1 MDFIYL
7 LFSLM
12 FDFKGMMGKRLW
24 KFAGSYGVGIVLM
37 LLLLVLTFA
46 GTMHQVRLAPVLGVD
61 AAIESFFGQWW
72 VFIPLT
78 PESSGLSL
86 FFPLPGMPLVCILLF
101 INLLIG
107 GCIQVNYA
115 WRRAGVL
122 VAHIGILLLLGS
134 VMLGGYVTKELHQVE
149 LPEGEKVVLPE
160 LPFSLTLN
168 KFVAEYYPGTQKPK
182 NYESHL
188 TLEQAGDKQEVVIRM
203 NEPLRRDGWTLYQMS
218 FGQDVKD
225 ASRSISVLKASHN
238 PLEQCPKWASYVIA
252 VGLFWHFGV
261 IFAGLL
267 KRSSSKDERQLD
279 LSEPEKSTSRH
290 SKWKLWGIIGGV
302 LLVFGIGL
310 MAAKP
315 VGQPVFIEKY
325 SAWPQELV
333 DEIGAMAV
341 LDGGRIKPVSTYA
354 GFQML
359 RILGKRSFSID
370 TLNGKNKVKP
380 VEWMLDC
387 IFRPEL
393 AAKYPIFLVNRDEV
407 VHRLGLPNLPDK
419 RKKYSFEQLRQFES
433 NIAKTVY
440 HLQFVSAEN
449 LTEADKEV
457 LALYGNMKLVSSWMM
472 IPELMVEGNADVLN
486 RGLCPKWF
494 FVNGEWNA
502 MPTKNAATVIA
513 MLSVVGRKS
522 FSEQSVSLSTP
533 EAMDLFR
540 AYLISPNYTAS
551 ANERETLASEML
563 YYHIEPLYLALML
576 FIAGFVCLLF
586 CILVKEKYG
595 DSARLARLLRPQGL
609 SLSWFIG
616 SLGAVILVIGL
627 VLRCFITMRSP
638 VGNTYETIA
647 FIACSGMICALVVE
661 LFNKRGIVLMTG
673 LILGGMACQMG
684 IMYES
689 SQAIDHMD
697 PLVAI
702 LRSNFLL
709 STHVITIVLGYA
721 AGLLATILSH
731 VYLCAT
737 PLRLLNKSTQRSL
750 DKIAYGVLC
759 FSLLFTLIGTIFGGI
774 WGNESWGRF
783 WGWDPKEN
791 GALMIVLWQLIVLHA
806 RLAGWLN
813 SWLLHFSNVICG
825 VIIAFAWWG
834 VNMLGVGLH
843 SYGFTSGQNA
853 LNFFYG
859 VEIFIIALILVLKY
873 RDLRREKLGV

>member
-1 MDFIYL
+1 MSDTKESMSKKL
-7 LFSLM
+7 WRFS
-12 FDFKGMMGKRLW
+12 
-24 KFAGSYGVGIVLM
+24 GSYGVGIVLM
-37 LLLLVLTFA
+37 LILLVLTFA
-46 GTMHQVRLAPVLGVD
+46 GTMHQVRLAPTLGVD
-61 AAIESFFGQWW
+61 AAIESFLGEWW

-78 PESSGLSL
+78 STTSELPMYL
-86 FFPLPGMPLVCILLF
+86 PLPGLPVVCILLF

-107 GCIQVNYA
+107 GVIQVNYT
-115 WRRAGVL
+115 WRRIGVL
-122 VAHIGILLLLGS
+122 VAHVGILLLLGS
-134 VMLGGYVTKELHQVE
+134 VMLGGYVTKELHQIE

-160 LPFSLTLN
+160 IPFSLTLN

-188 TLEQAGDKQEVVIRM
+188 ILEQAGDKQEVVIRM

-225 ASRSISVLKASHN
+225 ASRSVSVLKASHN
-238 PLEQCPKWASYVIA
+238 PLEQCPKWASYIIA
-252 VGLFWHFGV
+252 LGLLWHFGG
-261 IFAGLL
+261 IFVSFL
-267 KRSSSKDERQLD
+267 KNSSNKDEPQPE
-279 LSEPEKSTSRH
+279 SSVIEKSTPRY
-290 SKWKLWGIIGGV
+290 SKLKLWGIIGGV

-315 VGQPVFIEKY
+315 MGQPVFIEKY
-325 SAWPQELV
+325 SAWSQELV

-341 LDGGRIKPVSTYA
+341 LDGGRVKPVSTYA

-359 RILGKRSFSID
+359 RVLGKRSFSID
-370 TLNGKNKVKP
+370 TSNGKKKIKP

-393 AAKYPIFLVNRDEV
+393 AAKYPIFLVNREEV
-407 VHRLGLPNLPDK
+407 VHRLGLPDLPDK
-419 RKKYSFEQLRQFES
+419 RKKYSFEQLRKFES

-440 HLQFVSAEN
+440 QLQFVPTEN
-449 LTEADKEV
+449 LTDADKEV

-472 IPELMVEGNADVLN
+472 MPEWMVEGNAEMLN

-494 FVNGEWNA
+494 YVNGEWCA
-502 MPTKNAATVIA
+502 MPAKNVATVLA

-522 FSEQSVSLSTP
+522 FSEQLVSLSTP
-533 EAMDLFR
+533 EAMGLFR
-540 AYLISPNYTAS
+540 TYLITPNYIAS
-551 ANERETLASEML
+551 ENERETLEYEVL
-563 YYHIEPLYLALML
+563 YYHIEPLYLSLIL
-576 FIAGFVCLLF
+576 FIAAFVCLLL
-586 CILVKEKYG
+586 CILVKAKYG
-595 DSARLARLLRPQGL
+595 ASTWVARLLRPQGM
-609 SLSWFIG
+609 SLPWFIG
-616 SLGAVILVIGL
+616 TLGAVILIVGL

-661 LFNKRGIVLMTG
+661 ICNKRGIVLMTG

-709 STHVITIVLGYA
+709 FTHVITIVLGYA
-721 AGLLATILSH
+721 AGLLATVLSH
-731 VYLCAT
+731 VYLLAK
-737 PLRLLNKSTQRSL
+737 PLRLLDKPTQRSL

-843 SYGFTSGQNA
+843 SYEFTSGQNA
-853 LNFFYG
+853 LNFFYAAE
-859 VEIFIIALILVLKY
+859 VFVIILFLVLKC
-873 RDLRREKLGV
+873 RELRREKLGM

>member
-1 MDFIYL
+1 M
-7 LFSLM
+7 S
-12 FDFKGMMGKRLW
+12 KKLW
-24 KFAGSYGVGIVLM
+24 RFAGSYGVGIVLM
-37 LLLLVLTFA
+37 LILLVLTFA
-46 GTMHQVRLAPVLGVD
+46 GTIHQVRLAPTLGAD

-78 PESSGLSL
+78 PESSALSL
-86 FFPLPGMPLVCILLF
+86 YLPLPGMPLVCILLF
-101 INLLIG
+101 LNLLIG
-107 GCIQVNYA
+107 GVIQVNYA

-160 LPFSLTLN
+160 LPFALTLN
-168 KFVAEYYPGTQKPK
+168 KFVADYYPGTKKPK

-225 ASRSISVLKASHN
+225 ASRSISVLKVSHN
-238 PLEQCPKWASYVIA
+238 PLEQCPKWASYIIA
-252 VGLFWHFGV
+252 VGLFWHFGA
-261 IFAGLL
+261 IFVGFL
-267 KRSSSKDERQLD
+267 KHSSNKEERHLD
-279 LSEPEKSTSRH
+279 LSKAEISTPRH
-290 SKWKLWGIIGGV
+290 SKMKLWGIIGGV
-302 LLVFGIGL
+302 LLVFAIGL

-315 VGQPVFIEKY
+315 MGQPVFIEKY
-325 SAWPQELV
+325 SAWSHKLV

-341 LDGGRIKPVSTYA
+341 LDGGRVKPVSTYA

-370 TLNGKNKVKP
+370 TLNGKKKIKP

-387 IFRPEL
+387 VFRPEL
-393 AAKYPIFLVNRDEV
+393 AAKYPIFLVNREEV
-407 VHRLGLPNLPDK
+407 VHRLGLPDLPDK
-419 RKKYSFEQLRQFES
+419 RKKYSFEQLRKFES

-440 HLQFVSAEN
+440 HLQFVPTEN

-472 IPELMVEGNADVLN
+472 MPKWMVEGNAELLN
-486 RGLCPKWF
+486 QGLCPKWF
-494 FVNGEWNA
+494 YVNGEWTA
-502 MPTKNAATVIA
+502 MPTQNAATVIA

-522 FSEQSVSLSTP
+522 FSEQLVSLSKP
-533 EAMDLFR
+533 ETIDLFR
-540 AYLISPNYTAS
+540 TYLIKPNYAAS
-551 ANERETLASEML
+551 ESEREALESEML
-563 YYHIEPLYLALML
+563 YYHIEPLYLALIL
-576 FIAGFVCLLF
+576 FIAGFVCLLL
-586 CILVKEKYG
+586 CILLKERYG
-595 DSARLARLLRPQGL
+595 SATRIARLLRPQGV
-609 SLSWFIG
+609 SLPWFIG
-616 SLGAVILVIGL
+616 TFGAVILIIGL

-661 LFNKRGIVLMTG
+661 LFTKRGIILMTG

-721 AGLLATILSH
+721 AGLLATVLSH
-731 VYLCAT
+731 VYLLAK
-737 PLRLLNKSTQRSL
+737 PLRLLDKQTQRSL

-843 SYGFTSGQNA
+843 SYGFTSGQTA
-853 LNFFYG
+853 LDFFYG
-859 VEIFIIALILVLKY
+859 AEVFLIFLFLVLKY
-873 RDLRREKLGV
+873 RESRREKLGM